1 MAEEHRGAVLPRSHD
16 DGVALDG
23 LSTGE
28 LRAIKSEKDAIVQ
41 SLEQQ
46 LLVFECKGETYRNM
60 QERLDLLQKMLG
72 HVDEKSLT
80 GRDTRV
86 NAESLFALQ
95 RLLKEALGEI
105 RKEGETMRD
114 NLLRRESDIT
124 YERGLKG
131 HFQHE
136 DS

>member
-1 MAEEHRGAVLPRSHD
+1 MSLPRAGEG
-16 DGVALDG
+16 GVALEA
-23 LSTGE
+23 LS
-28 LRAIKSEKDAIVQ
+28 LDKD
-41 SLEQQ
+41 
-46 LLVFECKGETYRNM
+46 ETYRSLTG
-60 QERLDLLQKMLG
+60 RLGLLQKMLG
-72 HVDEKSLT
+72 HVDEQSMT

-105 RKEGETMRD
+105 REEGDRLRA
-114 NLLRRESDIT
+114 NLLKRESEIT

-136 DS
+136 NS